1 MPTAKLSKSQIARKH
16 VHNRILFQFV
26 VFIAL
31 SAVLTTIVTVDMLH
45 EQMNVLWVIG
55 SLIVGVLTGVA
66 AGRIFAVKWHEDTQK
81 VILSLDKLSF
91 LLIIAYVAFRYV
103 SDQFL
108 AHILHGQELT
118 IITFTLLAGIMI
130 GRFVGMGNSVVKVLK
145 QQNIL

>member
-31 SAVLTTIVTVDMLH
+31 TVILSTVVTIDMLR
-45 EQMNVLWVIG
+45 EQMNALWVIG
-55 SLIVGVLTGVA
+55 SLIAGVLIGIA
-66 AGRIFAVKWHEDTQK
+66 AGRIFAIKWHEDTQK
-81 VILSLDKLSF
+81 VILSLDKLGF
-91 LLIIAYVAFRYV
+91 LLIVAYAAFRYA
-103 SDQFL
+103 SDQYL

-130 GRFVGMGNSVVKVLK
+130 GRFVGMGNSVIKVLK
-145 QQNIL
+145 QQHIL

>member
-1 MPTAKLSKSQIARKH
+1 MPTAKLSKTQIARKH

-31 SAVLTTIVTVDMLH
+31 TAVLASVVTIDMLH
-45 EQMNVLWVIG
+45 EQMNALWVIG
-55 SLIVGVLTGVA
+55 SLIAGVLMGVA
-66 AGRIFAVKWHEDTQK
+66 AGRIFAIKWHEDTQK

-91 LLIIAYVAFRYV
+91 LLILAYAAFRYV
-103 SDQFL
+103 SEQFL
-108 AHILHGQELT
+108 GHILHGQELT

-130 GRFVGMGNSVVKVLK
+130 GRFVGMGNSVVKILK